1 MTNAMRFN
9 SYFGSSRMTDRK
21 GGQCPLAQV
30 GVQRPPSQKFI
41 PFDFLIHGLI
51 PLSLFLILPFLIV

>member
-1 MTNAMRFN
+1 MAKEVSGMTNAIRFN
-9 SYFGSSRMTDRK
+9 PYFGSSRMTDRK

-41 PFDFLIHGLI
+41 PFDFLIREI
-51 PLSLFLILPFLIV
+51 